1 MNRILK
7 FRAFDDGKM
16 IDQNQT
22 IMSNNNDQLWG
33 FFKSIRSDAVVMQ
46 FTGLTDKNGKEI
58 YEGDIIVDDASET
71 NKSKYIVF
79 KNITH
84 QSSEFILKEKKVPYL
99 TPFRALYR
107 LKIIGNIY
115 ETPELLNEQI

>member
-22 IMSNNNDQLWG
+22 IMSNNNDQLWW

-58 YEGDIIVDDASET
+58 YEGDIVKTTYNNAEVKFKDGLFGIKKYNSRHGQSFT
-71 NKSKYIVF
+71 NSLEIFEV
-79 KNITH
+79 
-84 QSSEFILKEKKVPYL
+84 
-99 TPFRALYR
+99 
-107 LKIIGNIY
+107 IGNIY
-115 ETPELLNEQI
+115 ENPELLNEQI